1 MPVIIAYKILESTSV
16 QALEAL
22 VKDAISKGWQPI
34 GGIAASDGHFYQAMG
49 GH

>member
-1 MPVIIAYKILESTSV
+1 MPVIIAYSILQGASI
-16 QALEAL
+16 QQLETL

-34 GGIAASDGHFYQAMG
+34 GGVAVSGGVFYQAMA

>member
-1 MPVIIAYKILESTSV
+1 MVIIAYKILESSSV
-16 QALEAL
+16 ELLEAL

-34 GGIAASDGHFYQAMG
+34 GGVAVSDGHFYQAMG